1 MLTIE
6 NLNLVPKHFK
16 GIYLF
21 YNSDKGLLY
30 IGKTSRIQSRLLQHS
45 NTANTFE
52 DDWRNEIS
60 YAEVFE
66 LKSSC
71 DREIYETYLINKL
84 RPKHNIDKVYK
95 DSTSIKLPELKKTF
109 TVFFSYS
116 DICLLRSSFE
126 NSILQLKDLYPSC
139 NQVLSK
145 EQEKFIE
152 GVFYKYP
159 YLKVVIDQL
168 GYDYIKNQNYK
179 TDKIKRKS
187 RQLIPLSVDE
197 LIMKK
202 LQNEFSTKPERTFG
216 YRELIC
222 LLKSIYKSLGVDIK
236 PKAVHIEKYY
246 HAKKTTYWDKSI
258 KKRISGYILI
268 KPKKI
273 CS

>member
-6 NLNLVPKHFK
+6 NSNLIPKRFK

-21 YNSDKGLLY
+21 YNSDKELLY
-30 IGKTSRIQSRLLQHS
+30 IGKTSRIQSRFLQHS

-52 DDWRNEIS
+52 DDWRNKIS

-84 RPKHNIDKVYK
+84 RPKHNVDKVYK
-95 DSTSIKLPELKKTF
+95 DLTSIELPELKKTF
-109 TVFFSYS
+109 TVLFSYS

-126 NSILQLKDLYPSC
+126 NSILQLKDLYPSH

-159 YLKVVIDQL
+159 YLKVVIDRL
-168 GYDYIKNQNYK
+168 GYDYIESQNYK
-179 TDKIKRKS
+179 TDKVKRKS

-197 LIMKK
+197 LIMEE
-202 LQNEFSTKPERTFG
+202 LRDNFFIQFRGTMSNNE
-216 YRELIC
+216 LVC
-222 LLKSIYKSLGVDIK
+222 LLDDIYKSLDICL
-236 PKAVHIEKYY
+236 KAKANHIEKYY
-246 HAKKTTYWDKSI
+246 HAKKTTY
-258 KKRISGYILI
+258 
-268 KPKKI
+268 
-273 CS
+273 